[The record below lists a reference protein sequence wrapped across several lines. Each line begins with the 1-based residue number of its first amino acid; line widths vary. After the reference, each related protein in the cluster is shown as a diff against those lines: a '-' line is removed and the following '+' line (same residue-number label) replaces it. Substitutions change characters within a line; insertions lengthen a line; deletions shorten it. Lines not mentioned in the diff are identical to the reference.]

1 MHLKGDNVQKVLERA
16 IEKQLLDHVNLEEFI
31 KLAKKELDKK

>member
-1 MHLKGDNVQKVLERA
+1 MLERA
-16 IEKQLLDHVNLEEFI
+16 IETQLLDHVNLEEFI

>member
-1 MHLKGDNVQKVLERA
+1 MLERA

-31 KLAKKELDKK
+31 KLAKKELDKITHI

>member
-1 MHLKGDNVQKVLERA
+1 MQKVKRVLERA

>member
-1 MHLKGDNVQKVLERA
+1 MLERA

-31 KLAKKELDKK
+31 KLAKKELDKN

>member
-1 MHLKGDNVQKVLERA
+1 MQDILERA
-16 IEKQLLDHVNLEEFI
+16 IEKQLLDHVNLEKFI

>member
-1 MHLKGDNVQKVLERA
+1 MLERA

-31 KLAKKELDKK
+31 KLAKKELDKITYI

>member
-1 MHLKGDNVQKVLERA
+1 MLERA